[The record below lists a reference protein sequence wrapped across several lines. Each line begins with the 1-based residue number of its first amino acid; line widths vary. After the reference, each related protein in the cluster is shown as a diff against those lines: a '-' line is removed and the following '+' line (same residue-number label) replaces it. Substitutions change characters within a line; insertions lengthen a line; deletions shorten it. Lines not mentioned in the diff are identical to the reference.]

1 MVDTRGRDY
10 NCGSPLYTEFGWPEN
25 LEEMCIL
32 CCNVHIPWS
41 SILAGWSLLQLSQR
55 LVAFKR
61 PSLLQL
67 QHAADFRGARWRS
80 GVIIWMLEC
89 YDYLLIYLCNIWMN
103 DIYIYIYYMYTNMKK
118 HVHPKCFFFSTF
130 MSPWLGGRWPWSSQH
145 VAGAMLWGG
154 TEVGA
159 KDPPWTASTCTED
172 WKKNLYV
179 IYDNLYDN
187 VCIHIYVYYIY
198 IHIKCI

>member
-89 YDYLLIYLCNIWMN
+89 HDYLLIYLYNILMN
-103 DIYIYIYYMYTNMKK
+103 DIYIYIICIPTWKNMSIRN
-118 HVHPKCFFFSTF
+118 VFFF
-130 MSPWLGGRWPWSSQH
+130 L
-145 VAGAMLWGG
+145 
-154 TEVGA
+154 
-159 KDPPWTASTCTED
+159 D
-172 WKKNLYV
+172 
-179 IYDNLYDN
+179 
-187 VCIHIYVYYIY
+187 IYVPLVRRKVALILAACSWSDAMRW
-198 IHIKCI
+198 HGSWG

>member
-103 DIYIYIYYMYTNMKK
+103 DIYIYILYVYQHEKTCPSEM
-118 HVHPKCFFFSTF
+118 FFFF
-130 MSPWLGGRWPWSSQH
+130 
-145 VAGAMLWGG
+145 
-154 TEVGA
+154 
-159 KDPPWTASTCTED
+159 
-172 WKKNLYV
+172 N
-179 IYDNLYDN
+179 
-187 VCIHIYVYYIY
+187 IYVPLVRRKVALILAACRWSDAMRW
-198 IHIKCI
+198 HGSWG

>member
-103 DIYIYIYYMYTNMKK
+103 DIYIYILYVYQHEK
-118 HVHPKCFFFSTF
+118 HVHPKCFFFKHLC
-130 MSPWLGGRWPWSSQH
+130 PLG
-145 VAGAMLWGG
+145 
-154 TEVGA
+154 
-159 KDPPWTASTCTED
+159 
-172 WKKNLYV
+172 
-179 IYDNLYDN
+179 
-187 VCIHIYVYYIY
+187 
-198 IHIKCI
+198 